1 MVCFPHCFRHCRK
14 TGVEGKRRGCHRD
27 GVAELFNAVGLV
39 NLNPRIF
46 HHHRDMDLVSEINCI
61 SLDEDEEEDMIS
73 EEIAEIQGY
82 NTLYYR
88 SGRNLNY
95 NPDVVSL
102 RC

>member
-1 MVCFPHCFRHCRK
+1 
-14 TGVEGKRRGCHRD
+14 
-27 GVAELFNAVGLV
+27 
-39 NLNPRIF
+39 
-46 HHHRDMDLVSEINCI
+46 MDLVSEINCI

-82 NTLYYR
+82 STLYYR

-95 NPDVVSL
+95 SPDVVSL